1 MLRFFTLATMFAA
14 IFPLCNLKAADRLPN
29 VVLII
34 SDDQAWNDYSF
45 MGHEIIKTPRLDQL
59 AKESAVFTRGYV
71 PDSLCR
77 PSLMTMVTGLY
88 PHQHR
93 IAGNDPKKGVNRNEM
108 LTNIKRLPTIPK
120 LLAKQGYVS
129 LQTGK
134 WWEGNHKLGGFTHGM
149 THGDTTRGG
158 RHGDLGLKIS
168 REGMQPI
175 VDFIEDAGDKPF
187 FIWHAPFLPH
197 TPHNPPADLYK
208 KYQAKVDSPHVARY
222 YAMCE
227 WFDQTCGELL
237 DYLEE
242 SKHADNTIV
251 LYITDNGWI
260 QQKNS
265 GRYAPRSKRSQYD
278 GGVRT
283 PVMIRWPGKIKPMM
297 DKETLVHSIDLAPTI
312 LKACGLK
319 PTAEMSGIDL
329 FPVTEGKKPDRD
341 AIFGAIYA
349 HDQAD
354 IENPAAS
361 LLYRWCVT
369 ADHKLIVPAGEGKT
383 ELFAI
388 TKDPFEKDDI
398 SGDNSD
404 TVAALKKKINAWW
417 TPPGEQSP

>member
-1 MLRFFTLATMFAA
+1 MLRFFSFLVAAVSAFSGGMLFAA
-14 IFPLCNLKAADRLPN
+14 KRPPN

-45 MGHEIIKTPRLDQL
+45 MGHEQIETPRLDQL

-77 PSLMTMVTGLY
+77 PSLMTMITGLY

-93 IAGNDPKKGVNRNEM
+93 IAGNDPMKGVDRSKM
-108 LTNIKRLPTIPK
+108 LVNIERLPTIPK
-120 LLAKQGYVS
+120 LLAEKGYLS

-134 WWEGNHKLGGFTHGM
+134 WWEGNHKQGGFTHGM
-149 THGDTTRGG
+149 THGDTSKGG

-175 VDFIEDAGDKPF
+175 VDFIEEAGDKPF

-197 TPHNPPADLYK
+197 TPHNPPAELFK

-237 DYLEE
+237 DYIDK

-251 LYITDNGWI
+251 LYVTDNGWI
-260 QQKNS
+260 QQKNAR
-265 GRYAPRSKRSQYD
+265 GYAPRSKRSQYD
-278 GGVRT
+278 GGIRT
-283 PVMIRWPGKIKPMM
+283 PIMVRWPGKVKPMR
-297 DKETLVHSIDLAPTI
+297 DDETLAHSIDLAPTI
-312 LKACGLK
+312 LKACGVE
-319 PTAEMSGIDL
+319 PPEAMSGVNLISAAQGEE
-329 FPVTEGKKPDRD
+329 PARNAV
-341 AIFGAIYA
+341 FGAIYA
-349 HDQAD
+349 HDQANID
-354 IENPAAS
+354 KPSDS

-369 ADHKLIVPAGEGKT
+369 ADHKLIVPAGEGKA
-383 ELFAI
+383 ELFEI
-388 TKDPFEKDDI
+388 RKDPFETNDI
-398 SGDNSD
+398 SGENEKL
-404 TVAALKKKINAWW
+404 VAELKEKINAWW
-417 TPPGEQSP
+417 TP